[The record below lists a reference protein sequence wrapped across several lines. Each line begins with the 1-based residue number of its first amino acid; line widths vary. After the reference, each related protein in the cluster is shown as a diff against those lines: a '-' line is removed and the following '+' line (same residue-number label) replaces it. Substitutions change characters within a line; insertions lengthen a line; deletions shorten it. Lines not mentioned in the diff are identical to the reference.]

1 MADRLAEL
9 DLALSQCKAEH
20 AAALAAEKADY
31 FDNVLYAGN
40 TVTEWQK
47 LNKVIRVSYVRR
59 LQAYAALCT
68 ARAELA
74 AEKLSISLL
83 PQAGD

>member
-1 MADRLAEL
+1 MADRLTEL
-9 DLALSQCKAEH
+9 GLALTQCKAEH
-20 AAALAAEKADY
+20 AAARAAEQADY
-31 FDNVLYAGN
+31 FDTVLAGN

-47 LNKVIRVSYVRR
+47 LNKIIRPSYVRR

-74 AEKLSISLL
+74 AEKLLI
-83 PQAGD
+83 QAGE